1 MKKNK
6 FTTNRTKST
15 KALCLLLMS
24 MLVFTLLPST
34 AFAATKAPKKTTI
47 TSISQTDNSVTL
59 KWKKVKCYGYKVY
72 RTINDGKRVRVKTLK
87 ASKRTY
93 TNKVPKFVT
102 GTVKYQVAG
111 FNRQKIKQYYNT
123 KTKKWV
129 NKKPSASSYK
139 GRARYTY
146 KHIQK
151 LSSAKTVQIVAT
163 ESRIEPGTTEITKE
177 IYDEY
182 AELPVEELTIEEI
195 RALVLY
201 KINYERSIEH
211 RQEAYGE
218 GGVRADIVMEPQAPV
233 ALSDKCNLLAL
244 EGIDLVNSGV
254 VNIYDPLCKKYQELN
269 ETHETYDPVTKIS
282 GSSRYSLEWFEYTK
296 LANNSNKSLKS
307 TINEWIDSMGI
318 YNMGQWPYI
327 KLIGVGF
334 KDNVIFITFA
344 G

>member
-34 AFAATKAPKKTTI
+34 IFAASKVKAPKKTAI
-47 TSISQTDNSVTL
+47 TSISQTDNSVKL

-72 RTINDGKRVRVKTLK
+72 RTINDGKRVCVKTLK
-87 ASKRTY
+87 SSKRTY

-218 GGVRADIVMEPQAPV
+218 GGVRSDIVMEPQAPV
-233 ALSDKCNLLAL
+233 SLSDKCNLLAL

-254 VNIYDPLCKKYQELN
+254 VNIYDPLHKKYQEMNVSYEHNLN
-269 ETHETYDPVTKIS
+269 
-282 GSSRYSLEWFEYTK
+282 WFEYTK
-296 LANNSNKSLKS
+296 IDNNSGKSLKS
-307 TINEWIDSMGI
+307 TINEWIDNMGI
-318 YNMGQWPYI
+318 WNMGQWPYM
-327 KLIGVGF
+327 KFIGVGF
-334 KDNVIFITFA
+334 KDNIVFITFVD
-344 G
+344 